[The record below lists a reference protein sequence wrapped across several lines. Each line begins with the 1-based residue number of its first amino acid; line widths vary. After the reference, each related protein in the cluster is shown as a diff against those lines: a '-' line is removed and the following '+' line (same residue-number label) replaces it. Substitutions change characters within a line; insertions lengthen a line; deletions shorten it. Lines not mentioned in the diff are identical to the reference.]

1 MRHHPWN
8 DLFAIEK
15 EISCDAHLRDT
26 IRCVRAEANKLDLSA
41 KPRLSLAGLI
51 AKQFKYL
58 AWKIWLF
65 QGMVLA
71 VFCAVFFMTC
81 RVSIDF
87 WTGTVL
93 MKFLCLS
100 SVAVVISSLPLLK
113 RATQYRMF
121 ELEQSTHFA
130 VIGNLLSQLL
140 FIGIGDLCM
149 LTVLALLVGKYG
161 LTISVISLSLV
172 VPFLTAAVC
181 CLMLW
186 TRVDPAVFQTTG
198 AVLCLLSALVCYGLI
213 DKSSVLIPPA
223 RFCIFTGYCLSCLG
237 LLYCE
242 CRRLWLYR
250 PTEKMLP

>member
-1 MRHHPWN
+1 MRYHPWN
-8 DLFAIEK
+8 DLFAVEK
-15 EISCDAHLRDT
+15 DIPCDAHLRDT
-26 IRCVRAEANKLDLSA
+26 VRCVRAEADKLELSA

-51 AKQFKYL
+51 AKQLKYL
-58 AWKIWLF
+58 AWKVWLF
-65 QGMVLA
+65 QGMALA
-71 VFCAVFFMTC
+71 VFCAVFFMAC
-81 RVSIDF
+81 AASADF
-87 WTGTVL
+87 WSGTVL

-100 SVAVVISSLPLLK
+100 SVAVVMSSLPLL
-113 RATQYRMF
+113 RRSARYRMF

-130 VIGNLLSQLL
+130 VSGNLLSQLL

-149 LTVLALLVGKYG
+149 LAVLALLVGRYG
-161 LTISVISLSLV
+161 LTMPVTLLTLV

-198 AVLCLLSALVCYGLI
+198 AALCLLSALVCYGLI
-213 DKSSVLIPPA
+213 DKSSVLAPA
-223 RFCIFTGYCLSCLG
+223 ARYCVFTCYCLSCLG
-237 LLYCE
+237 ILYFE